1 MNTRSCL
8 FLFFLSLFSVK
19 SFSQKTINEGILTY
33 NISIQNTKGEKAVT
47 GSLNG
52 AVLTVF
58 LTPDKSLTQMVS
70 TPGTETEVFDA
81 KAGKGFLLK
90 EYSAQKL
97 MITTTADNWAQKNRL
112 NRSLNFKT
120 EPGTSVINGYTCKKA
135 VAEADG
141 REYTVYFDPG
151 VLIANKTY
159 NNSFPQINGLP
170 VKYELRSGNLIFE
183 YDLVKYSTENIDASK
198 FDTPKTGFRVMSF
211 EENQQLKKGE

>member
-1 MNTRSCL
+1 MKTRSCL
-8 FLFFLSLFSVK
+8 FLFFLSLVSVK
-19 SFSQKTINEGILTY
+19 TFSQKTINEGILTY
-33 NISIQNTKGEKAVT
+33 NISIENAKGEKSVT

-58 LTPDKSLTQMVS
+58 LTPDKSLTQMQS
-70 TPGTETEVFDA
+70 TPGTETDVFDA
-81 KAGKGFLLK
+81 KAGKGFILK

-97 MITTTADNWAQKNRL
+97 MITATADNWAQKNHL

-120 EPGTSVINGYTCKKA
+120 EPGTVVVNGYTCKKA

-141 REYTVYFDPG
+141 REYTVYFDPT
-151 VLIANKTY
+151 VLIANKSY
-159 NNSFPQINGLP
+159 NNSFPQIAGLP

-198 FDTPKTGFRVMSF
+198 FEAPKNGFRIMSF